1 MEPETGVISLQF
13 RSCNFS
19 VSCEFMSVLTLEP
32 GCYRVCEDNVDIL
45 MAICGKQRAP
55 DDLLA
60 LYAFLDASQMG
71 AEREQAAAR
80 ISQVCD
86 QPRVL
91 RHIPDLFKSD
101 FDVNP
106 LVPAISS
113 RIYSLLLDPIFA
125 TFPAPLLELILKHAD
140 LDSVKAVDVV
150 RYLASR
156 FKEDPEAFAP
166 LLAGAVRRH
175 FSLVTLSIVMNL
187 PDFDL
192 RLLRDEISLVLVRSL
207 PQRDAVVCELCV
219 EADGSVFGCLNYLS
233 DAARLLI
240 SASSYQASPF
250 NLLNFASSGV
260 YQSAMRGPQYITTT
274 YVGSEVCPTGYALMA
289 AEDIESAPMSWQLL
303 ASVDGVKW
311 IIIHEVCNGSLE
323 AKVVE
328 AWATPGVLHSFR
340 HFRLML
346 FPKPGAK
353 MITLAGFEIF
363 GTVSKFD
370 AVM

>member
-1 MEPETGVISLQF
+1 MQPETGAAPLQF

-19 VSCEFMSVLTLEP
+19 VSSELMSALSLEP
-32 GCYRVCEDNVDIL
+32 GAHVESLMTIL
-45 MAICGKQRAP
+45 ANEQCTP

-60 LYAFLDASQMG
+60 LYAFFDTSQMG

-91 RHIPDLFKSD
+91 RHISDLFNSNC
-101 FDVNP
+101 DVNP
-106 LVPAISS
+106 LVAAISS
-113 RIYSLLLDPIFA
+113 RIYDLLLDPIFA
-125 TFPAPLLELILKHAD
+125 TFPASLLELILKHAD

-166 LLAGAVRRH
+166 LLADAVRRH
-175 FSLVTLSIVMNL
+175 FSLVTLSIVMDL

-192 RLLRDEISLVLVRSL
+192 RLLRDEISLVLVRGL
-207 PQRDAVVCELCV
+207 QKKDGVVCDFCV
-219 EADGSVFGCLNYLS
+219 EANGAVFGCLNYLS
-233 DAARLLI
+233 DASRLLL

-250 NLLNFASSGV
+250 NLLNFASKGV
-260 YQSAMRGPQYITTT
+260 YESAMRGPQYITTT
-274 YVGSEVCPTGYALMA
+274 FVGSEVCPTGYALMGA
-289 AEDIESAPMSWQLL
+289 KDIESAPMSWQLL

-311 IIIHEVCNGSLE
+311 IIMHEVCDGCLE
-323 AKVVE
+323 ANMVKT
-328 AWATPGVLHSFR
+328 WATSGVLHSFR

-353 MITLAGFEIF
+353 VITLAGFEIF
-363 GTVSKFD
+363 GTVSAFD